1 MLAQEGGVEEGVRR
15 TRVDQRL
22 NGNRRLTGDEDMNQ
36 QGKVTG
42 NGVGERNR

>member
-1 MLAQEGGVEEGVRR
+1 MLAQEGGIEEGVRR

-22 NGNRRLTGDEDMNQ
+22 NGNRRLIGDEDVDQ

-42 NGVGERNR
+42 NGVGEGNR

>member
-1 MLAQEGGVEEGVRR
+1 MLAQEGGIKEGVRR

-22 NGNRRLTGDEDMNQ
+22 NGDRRLTGDEDVDQ

-42 NGVGERNR
+42 NGVGEGNR